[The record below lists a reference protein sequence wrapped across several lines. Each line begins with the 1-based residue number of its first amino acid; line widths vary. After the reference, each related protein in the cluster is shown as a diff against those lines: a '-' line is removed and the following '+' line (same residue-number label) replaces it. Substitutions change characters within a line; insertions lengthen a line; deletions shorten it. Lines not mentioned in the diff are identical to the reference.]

1 MFNFIK
7 ENKQGLIFSSMLIGL
22 LGVSAVG
29 SYYNA
34 GHLEN
39 TGHAG
44 YITSNY
50 MTYGYAVPPIG
61 SRSIQEE

>member
-7 ENKQGLIFSSMLIGL
+7 ENKQGLIFSGMLVGL

-34 GHLEN
+34 GHLEDL
-39 TGHAG
+39 GHAG

-50 MTYGYAVPPIG
+50 MTYGYAVPPVM
-61 SRSIQEE
+61 SRTLPEE